1 MINFFRKIRKKLADD
16 NKPLKYARYAV
27 GEIIL
32 VIIGILIALYIN
44 NWNQIEK
51 SKSESNGLLI
61 LLTQDLEKDIHY
73 FDSLRTEYND
83 WLLQIENILDN
94 SLDSNSKRIT
104 RLEEFSAG
112 RSSMY
117 YLHVNKITFLEMF
130 NSGKTLEFD
139 NVEIVRDIKDYYQY
153 TDIELIKLN
162 SDNEI
167 FFLQAQNLY
176 GVKGFST
183 WFRLYY
189 QRNLEYID
197 WSWLSDPRSNEYKSL
212 EALLLYYRLS
222 IEVNLEVMQELEKR
236 SKLLIDKIN
245 MEFEGK

>member
-16 NKPLKYARYAV
+16 NKPLKYARYAI

-32 VIIGILIALYIN
+32 LIIGILIALQIN

-51 SKSESNGLLI
+51 SKSESNRLLI

-73 FDSLRTEYND
+73 FNSLRTEYND
-83 WLLQIENILDN
+83 WLLQIKNILNN
-94 SLDSNSKRIT
+94 SLDGNSKKIT
-104 RLEEFSAG
+104 RLDEFSAG

-139 NVEIVRDIKDYYQY
+139 SVEIVRDIKDYYQY

-167 FFLQAQNLY
+167 YFQQAQNLY

-197 WSWLSDPRSNEYKSL
+197 WSWLSDPRSNEYESL
-212 EALLLYYRLS
+212 EAMLLYYQLA
-222 IEVNLEVMQELEKR
+222 IEVNLGLMQELEKR
-236 SKLLIDKIN
+236 SKLLIDKIKK
-245 MEFEGK
+245 ELEGK

>member
-16 NKPLKYARYAV
+16 NKPLKYARYAI
-27 GEIIL
+27 GEIVL
-32 VIIGILIALYIN
+32 VVIGILIALQVN

-51 SKSESNGLLI
+51 SKSESNRLLI
-61 LLTQDLEKDIHY
+61 LLIQDLEKDIHH
-73 FDSLRTEYND
+73 FNSLRTEYND

-94 SLDSNSKRIT
+94 SLDGNSKKIT
-104 RLEEFSAG
+104 RLDEFSAG

-117 YLHVNKITFLEMF
+117 YLYVNKITYLEMF

-139 NVEIVRDIKDYYQY
+139 NLEIVREIKDYYQY

-167 FFLQAQNLY
+167 YFLQAQNLY

-189 QRNLEYID
+189 QRNMEYID
-197 WSWLSDPRSNEYKSL
+197 WSWLTDPRSNEYESL
-212 EALLLYYRLS
+212 EAMLLYYQLS
-222 IEVNLEVMQELEKR
+222 IEVSLGVMQELEKR
-236 SKLLIDKIN
+236 SKLLIAKIKK
-245 MEFEGK
+245 ELEGK

>member
-1 MINFFRKIRKKLADD
+1 MIGFFRKIRKKLADD
-16 NKPLKYARYAV
+16 NKPFKYMRYAV

-32 VIIGILIALYIN
+32 VIIGILIALQIN

-51 SKSESNGLLI
+51 SKSESNRLLI
-61 LLTQDLEKDIHY
+61 LLIQDLEEDIQY
-73 FDSLRTEYND
+73 FNSLRTEYND

-94 SLDSNSKRIT
+94 SLDGNSKKII

-139 NVEIVRDIKDYYQY
+139 NIEIVRDIKDYYQY
-153 TDIELIKLN
+153 TDIELFKLN

-167 FFLQAQNLY
+167 YFQQAQNLY
-176 GVKGFST
+176 GVKGFSN

-197 WSWLSDPRSNEYKSL
+197 WSWLSDPRSNEYERL
-212 EALLLYYRLS
+212 EAMLLYYKLS
-222 IEVNLEVMQELEKR
+222 IEVNLGIMQELEKR
-236 SKLLIDKIN
+236 SKLLIDKIK
-245 MEFEGK
+245 MELEGK

>member
-1 MINFFRKIRKKLADD
+1 MIKFFRKIRLHLLTE
-16 NKPLKYARYAV
+16 NKFSKYLLYAI

-51 SKSESNGLLI
+51 SKSESNRLLI
-61 LLTQDLEKDIHY
+61 LLTLDLEKDINHIN
-73 FDSLRTEYND
+73 SIRTEYND

-94 SLDSNSKRIT
+94 SLDSNSKKIT
-104 RLEEFSAG
+104 QLHEFSAG
-112 RSSMY
+112 RTSMY
-117 YLHVNKITFLEMF
+117 YLHINKITFSEMF
-130 NSGKTLEFD
+130 NSGKALEFD
-139 NVEIVRDIKDYYQY
+139 NVEIVRDIKDYYEY
-153 TDIELIKLN
+153 ADIELFKVN
-162 SDNEI
+162 SDSEI
-167 FFLQAQNLY
+167 YFLQAQNLY

-197 WSWLSDPRSNEYKSL
+197 WSWLSDPRSDEYERL
-212 EALLLYYRLS
+212 EAMLLYYKLS

-236 SKLLIDKIN
+236 SKLLIHNIKK
-245 MEFEGK
+245 EFEGK